1 VTLCFAPIQVENMI
15 LLHSERLDRLE
26 GDGGRDLP
34 SNAGEEETNDRGGE
48 GSGRGPQ
55 DLADAKLAPGA
66 GEEASLFCL
75 LLPMPGLFVSGVK
88 ECYRRSGQGNDLVEK
103 L

>member
-1 VTLCFAPIQVENMI
+1 MI

-48 GSGRGPQ
+48 GSERGPQ

-75 LLPMPGLFVSGVK
+75 LLSWVVREWGEGML
-88 ECYRRSGQGNDLVEK
+88 RRSCQGNDLVEK
-103 L
+103 PCFGFFLT